1 MEKRSA
7 IKSDCSPLFI
17 QNSDKLQMSN
27 TEKNNPATYDELFST
42 AKSWPFLLLL
52 IGLVFN
58 AFRPDKLLPGGSVLT
73 YLPTLIVALLLI
85 KWIPLQG
92 KVLKNTQTMFYFLL
106 ILLMIGQLPFVRNY
120 GFAKGT
126 VEATLIYGITTYLFT
141 VQFIDTYASVNLY
154 IRLYTVFA
162 VFLALLGLS
171 GGRVDIPLLGDE
183 NDFCLYVNC
192 LIPFAFF
199 LSQEVKELRKKLF
212 YYGLIAVFI
221 GANVASFSRG
231 GFVGLVAVGGYLFF
245 QTKKKLIYS
254 ILIAIAT
261 IAVISFA
268 PPQYLAEIGTIDT
281 QSHQRDTGAHRI
293 DNWKAGWRMFQDNKL
308 FGVGVYNYGPWL
320 SEYWEGKGNREN
332 MWGRVAHSLYFTLLP
347 EMGIV
352 GTFFFI
358 GMLWG
363 NFKDHRFICRL
374 EKNKDSLID
383 GSDFTTAEKEK
394 ISSGI
399 RTLYLFSNA
408 YSGALV
414 AYLATGVFISVLWY
428 EYFWRF
434 TAFWVLT
441 GNLARKTESMLH
453 SPIKVVID

>member
-1 MEKRSA
+1 MEKKSA
-7 IKSDCSPLFI
+7 IESGCSPLFM

-27 TEKNNPATYDELFST
+27 TKKNNPANYEDLFGK
-42 AKSWPFLLLL
+42 AKSWPFILLL
-52 IGLVFN
+52 ILLAFTS
-58 AFRPDKLLPGGSVLT
+58 FRPDRLLPGGSVLI
-73 YLPTLIVALLLI
+73 YLPILIIALLLI
-85 KWIPLQG
+85 IWIPLQG
-92 KVLKNTQTMFYFLL
+92 KVLKNTQTIFYFLL

-126 VEATLIYGITTYLFT
+126 VESKLIYGITTYLFT
-141 VQFIDTYASVNLY
+141 VQFIDTYARVNLY
-154 IRLYTVFA
+154 IRLYTIFG
-162 VFLALLGLS
+162 VFLAFLGLS
-171 GGRVDIPLLGDE
+171 GGRVNIPMLGDE

-221 GANVASFSRG
+221 GANVSSFSRG

-245 QTKKKLIYS
+245 QTKKKGFFA
-254 ILIAIAT
+254 ILIGVAAV
-261 IAVISFA
+261 AVISLA
-268 PPQYLAEIGTIDT
+268 PPRYLAEIGTIDT
-281 QSHQRDTGAHRI
+281 QSYERDTGAQRI
-293 DNWKAGWRMFQDNKL
+293 MSWSAGWQMFKDHPIL
-308 FGVGVYNYGPWL
+308 GVGVYNYGPCL
-320 SEYWEGKGNREN
+320 PEYWEGNTGKIN

-352 GTFFFI
+352 GTFFFV

-363 NFKDHRFICRL
+363 NFKDHRLICQL
-374 EKNKDSLID
+374 EKNKNSLIAD
-383 GSDFTTAEKEK
+383 SSFSVAEKEK

-399 RTLYLFSNA
+399 RTLYFFSHA

-428 EYFWRF
+428 EYFWRL

-441 GNLARKTESMLH
+441 GNLARKTESMLN
-453 SPIKVVID
+453 SRSELSLK